1 MKHRIIKRRIAVF
14 LQIALLLLMCFPA
27 VAMAEG
33 TPAIN
38 MTLSKTLASVGDNIV
53 VSGTTIPGAWVPLKV
68 IDTAGNIAVFDATK
82 ADGDGS
88 YAISFKVPEGVSGK
102 LTVVAGEGSS
112 VATGELNLGTQPPKE
127 TVARPTAWPAGGT
140 VGPGTKVTLTTA
152 TSGANIYYTL
162 DGSTP
167 TSGSI
172 SYVGPVTINQP
183 VTIKAIAAKPGMNDS
198 SLLTA
203 SYAIAQA
210 ILETEVEVDG
220 SNKEL
225 AITEDTKNLGAPVR
239 VDVPNNVKGASVSV
253 SALMNPPVSGTVTT
267 SALPAINIVAQ
278 DNSVSTAA
286 PIQVMIPAGT
296 TISAPQDWN
305 GAINIPTVQ
314 PTSSVTVDPDPG
326 KKATVNSVIEIGYGD
341 TPLLFNKA
349 VRLVIPGQ
357 AGKDA
362 GYYRNGVFTAIPALP
377 PNAQDNQAWADSN
390 IASGKDGKMDVGSDL
405 VIWTKHFTK
414 FVSYTQSDVSSPG
427 SGGGGGGGISPDK
440 PVTSTTGK
448 AVVKPGAGGTVSLGS
463 EASIGIPANALKGT
477 EKVEVIVEK
486 VADPEVPTGFR
497 LVGSVYEFTV
507 GGQSSYNFAK
517 EVAITFSF
525 DPDQLQPGETPAI
538 YYYDN
543 NDKRWVYLGGTI
555 SGNSITVKITHFTTF
570 AVMAELDAVPAITDR
585 DKITDIAGH
594 WAENNIEQLITLG
607 AVSGYPDSTFKPDN
621 NITRAEFASILVKA
635 FKLEAQKGKVFADT
649 TDHWALDAIST
660 AAYYG
665 IVNGYDA
672 DTFGP
677 NDVITREQMA
687 VMIVKAANLP
697 SAQSEL
703 SFADNSS
710 ISSWAKDVVVAA
722 VNHGIISGYP
732 DNTVRPQGNATRA
745 EAATVIVKALH
756 SI

>member
-1 MKHRIIKRRIAVF
+1 MF

-27 VAMAEG
+27 VAVAEG
-33 TPAIN
+33 TTAIN

-127 TVARPTAWPAGGT
+127 TAARPTAWPAGGT

-167 TSGSI
+167 TGGSI

-239 VDVPNNVKGASVSV
+239 VYVPNNVKGASVSV

-448 AVVKPGAGGTVSLGS
+448 AVVKPGAGGTISLGS

-517 EVAITFSF
+517 EVTITFTF
-525 DPDQLQPGETPAI
+525 DPGTLKPGETPAI
-538 YYYDN
+538 YYYDEN
-543 NDKRWVYLGGTI
+543 EQEWVCLGGTVSDNTI
-555 SGNSITVKITHFTTF
+555 SVQVDHLTKF
-570 AVMAELDAVPAITDR
+570 AVMAEIEAVPVIA
-585 DKITDIAGH
+585 DKDKLTDIPGH
-594 WAENNIEQLITLG
+594 WAEESIKELVSLG
-607 AVSGYPDSTFKPDN
+607 AISGYADGTFKPDN
-621 NITRAEFASILVKA
+621 KITRAEFATIIVKT
-635 FKLEAQKGKVFADT
+635 FKLAAQNGTVFADT
-649 TDHWALDAIST
+649 QGHWAQDSIAT

-665 IVNGYDA
+665 IVSGYDA

-677 NDVITREQMA
+677 DDPITREQMA
-687 VMIVKAANLP
+687 VMIVKAA
-697 SAQSEL
+697 QL
-703 SFADNSS
+703 SPVDSPLTFTDNSS
-710 ISSWAKDVVVAA
+710 ISAWAKEAMATAVAK
-722 VNHGIISGYP
+722 GIINGYP